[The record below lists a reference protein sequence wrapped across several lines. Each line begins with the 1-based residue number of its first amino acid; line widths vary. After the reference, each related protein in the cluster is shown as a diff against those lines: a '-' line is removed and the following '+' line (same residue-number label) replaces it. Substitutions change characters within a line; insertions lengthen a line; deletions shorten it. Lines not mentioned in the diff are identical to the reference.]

1 MVFLVDVFPLLI
13 VNFLLLLLFRNE
25 EFLFRIITAYRY
37 ETVALIMIP
46 TYSFPMI
53 SPNHCL
59 QCLVML
65 SPLFF
70 FLICKLA
77 HAFTQQGWPQRKLI
91 CLPSGFPEDHNYAT
105 IKLCFKVTWSHHF
118 PDCFSH
124 LSVDKCTIMLHLE
137 NLASPILPTS
147 SFQFSGVTVSIASM
161 MVCRRLNIKSPMSNL
176 F

>member
-1 MVFLVDVFPLLI
+1 MKNSYSELLQHI
-13 VNFLLLLLFRNE
+13 GMRLWHLSWFRHTASPWYH
-25 EFLFRIITAYRY
+25 RIIVCSVWLCYLPY
-37 ETVALIMIP
+37 
-46 TYSFPMI
+46 
-53 SPNHCL
+53 
-59 QCLVML
+59 
-65 SPLFF
+65 FF